1 VRTLGA
7 FSFDRDGE
15 AKHGKTLLTAFRI
28 RAASGD
34 LVAPVS
40 PSSTA
45 PSPTPQLGALAS
57 LSAHWP
63 EYFMEAALLGAFMVS
78 ACVFGVLYGYPQS
91 PVRQAVSSGYLRNLL
106 GGLSMGLTAFF
117 IFYSPWGKQSGAHIN
132 PSVTLTFFR
141 LGKIRFWDALFYMAA
156 QSVGAVLGVLVVAQ
170 FLPEE
175 ISHPTVRYVVTIPGP
190 WGPWV
195 AFIAELIMAAG
206 MMSAVLYFSNKS
218 RLARYTGFVA
228 SVLVAVYITVEVQ
241 LSGMSINPA
250 RSFGSALPSGIW
262 DSFWI
267 YLTAPLLGMLTAAEL
282 YSWRKGRHS
291 VKCCK
296 LHHDNRKRCI
306 FCGANGGFTP

>member
-1 VRTLGA
+1 VKTLSNLTLGTDGKEKDENA
-7 FSFDRDGE
+7 AISF
-15 AKHGKTLLTAFRI
+15 AA
-28 RAASGD
+28 RAACSD
-34 LVAPVS
+34 LVVS
-40 PSSTA
+40 VPPSSTA
-45 PSPTPQLGALAS
+45 PSPTPQLGAAAS

-63 EYFMEAALLGAFMVS
+63 EYLMEAGLLGAFMVS
-78 ACVFGVLYGYPQS
+78 ACVFGVLYGFPGS

-106 GGLSMGLTAFF
+106 GGLSMGLTAFA

-156 QSVGAVLGVLVVAQ
+156 QSVGAVLGVLLVAQ

-195 AFIAELIMAAG
+195 AFIAEFIMAAG
-206 MMSAVLYFSNKS
+206 MMSAVLYFSNNS
-218 RLARYTGFVA
+218 RLSRYTGFVA
-228 SVLVAVYITVEVQ
+228 SLLVAVYITVEAP
-241 LSGMSINPA
+241 LSGMSINPG
-250 RSFGSALPSGIW
+250 RSFGSAWPSGIW
-262 DSFWI
+262 NDFWI

-282 YSWRKGRHS
+282 YLLRKGRHS

-306 FCGANGGFTP
+306 FCGANGGFTR